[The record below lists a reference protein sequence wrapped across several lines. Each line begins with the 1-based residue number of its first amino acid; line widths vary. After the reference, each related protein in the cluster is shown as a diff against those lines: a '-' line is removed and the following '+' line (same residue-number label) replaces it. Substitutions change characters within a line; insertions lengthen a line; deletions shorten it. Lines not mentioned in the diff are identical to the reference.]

1 MKELSEEEALYKAAA
16 YCSMAEHC
24 LSEVSEK
31 LENWGVPTEGRTR
44 ILKKLETEK
53 YINEERYCRFFIH
66 DKFTYNKWGRNKIA
80 QALRQKKIDSEKSAP
95 LLESLIHAEEYQE
108 TLRSLLEA
116 KRKTVKA
123 RNEYELKGKLIRFAL
138 GRGYEMN
145 EICQCLPGKDTDE
158 YMDE

>member
-53 YINEERYCRFFIH
+53 YINEERYCRVFLQ
-66 DKFTYNKWGRNKIA
+66 DKNKKKKWGRKKKA
-80 QALRQKKIDSEKSAP
+80 QAQRPKKIYYLKKAQG
-95 LLESLIHAEEYQE
+95 LESFI
-108 TLRSLLEA
+108 
-116 KRKTVKA
+116 
-123 RNEYELKGKLIRFAL
+123 
-138 GRGYEMN
+138 
-145 EICQCLPGKDTDE
+145 D
-158 YMDE
+158 